1 MCVTGEVWVCAHTR
15 QGVVQRGRKGEGVRE
30 NEGEKRKERG
40 KRGKERKERCGRESK
55 DESRAR
61 RRLRGER
68 DPPLRSAPQKSL
80 STFYLYQ
87 NYYSHCHAKPLLRYL
102 NV

>member
-1 MCVTGEVWVCAHTR
+1 M
-15 QGVVQRGRKGEGVRE
+15 RE

-55 DESRAR
+55 DESRVR

-68 DPPLRSAPQKSL
+68 D
-80 STFYLYQ
+80 F
-87 NYYSHCHAKPLLRYL
+87 LLRL
-102 NV
+102 VF